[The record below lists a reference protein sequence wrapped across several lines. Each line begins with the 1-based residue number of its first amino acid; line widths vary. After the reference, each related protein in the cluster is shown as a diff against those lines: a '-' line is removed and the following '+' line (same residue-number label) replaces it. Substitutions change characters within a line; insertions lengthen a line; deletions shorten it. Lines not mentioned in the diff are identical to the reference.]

1 MRKRTDRW
9 RAAAACVALCGV
21 LTACGQKEMAQ
32 DLKEPEITAEASE
45 GENGGESGKETEI
58 AIENGS
64 KEQQAAGTRETD
76 PSGARDGYAWEQYL
90 SREQAIQKIS
100 EMQQ

>member
-45 GENGGESGKETEI
+45 GENGGGSGKETEI
-58 AIENGS
+58 AIESGS
-64 KEQQAAGTRETD
+64 KEQQAAGTLPEPGKMDTGS
-76 PSGARDGYAWEQYL
+76 SGNRRL
-90 SREQAIQKIS
+90 RRT
-100 EMQQ
+100 